1 MAEWY
6 EKIFDN
12 DYIRAYAKQNKDT
25 AEDVDGIIELLS
37 PGKNM
42 KILDLCSGYGRH
54 SLELAR
60 RGYNTTG
67 YDLSEEFL
75 KYAKKKASEEKLKVN
90 FVHGDVRELEYKDEY
105 DIVLNLYTSFGF
117 FSHDENQ
124 EVIESIAR
132 ALVPNGRF
140 LIQALCFSGLIRRA
154 NPEQPATVYEGD
166 GVTIVDTRDWDLEQN
181 MLNVN
186 RKIFFNDGGRNEY
199 SFTLR
204 IYTLAEML
212 RMIEKAGLKLVDYF
226 GNLKG
231 NTFDYQS
238 AHYVIIAEKTF

>member
-1 MAEWY
+1 MAEWF

-25 AEDVDGIIELLS
+25 AENVDGIIELLA
-37 PGKNM
+37 PEKNM

-60 RGYNTTG
+60 RGYNITG

-75 KYAKKKASEEKLKVN
+75 NYAKKKASEEKLKVN
-90 FVHGDVRELEYKDEY
+90 FLHGDVRELDYKDEF

-132 ALVPNGRF
+132 ALVPHGRF

-154 NPEQPATVYEGD
+154 NPEQPASVFEGD
-166 GVTIVDTRDWDLEQN
+166 GVTIIDTRDWDLEQN
-181 MLNVN
+181 ILNVS
-186 RKIFFNDGGRNEY
+186 RKLFFDDGDKKEY
-199 SFTLR
+199 SFAMR
-204 IYTLAEML
+204 VYTLAEIL
-212 RMIEKAGLKLVDYF
+212 RMIQKAGLKLVDYF
-226 GNLKG
+226 GDFKG
-231 NTFDYQS
+231 TTFDYQS
-238 AHYVIIAEKTF
+238 LHYIIIAEKAF